1 MPETTL
7 IPSIDMR
14 LSSLLEF
21 NRRRELAEEQKSQ
34 ARKTR
39 PTITI
44 SREFGCEAYPMAE
57 RLKELLEKRTGESW
71 MIMDKGLL
79 EAVARDHNL
88 SEKVLLSLGEKPRF
102 LDDFISTFSPNWKS
116 DKDYF
121 HLLAKQIMACAI
133 KGNMIIM
140 GRGSAIVTQS
150 LKNSYHFRMIGS
162 MKFKAKSIAK
172 RLNIS
177 SVEAEELIVK
187 KQKQRDKFI
196 KDFLDRDA
204 RDMNYYHLIFN
215 NEKNSPE
222 KIAGTI
228 MGYVMPS

>member
-1 MPETTL
+1 MPETIL

-21 NRRRELAEEQKSQ
+21 NRRRELADEMKNQ

-44 SREFGCEAYPMAE
+44 SREFGSEAYPMAE
-57 RLKELLEKRTGESW
+57 ELKEFMEKRTGESW

-79 EAVARDHNL
+79 EAVARNHNL
-88 SEKVLLSLGEKPRF
+88 SEKVLLSLGEKSRF

-133 KGNMIIM
+133 QGNMIIM
-140 GRGSAIVTQS
+140 GRGSALVTQS
-150 LKNSYHFRMIGS
+150 LKNCYHFRIFAS
-162 MKFKAKSIAK
+162 MKFKTKSIAK

-177 SVEAEELIVK
+177 TIEAEELIVK

-215 NEKNSPE
+215 NEKNPPE
-222 KIAGTI
+222 KIAKTI
-228 MGYVMPS
+228 MEYVLPS

>member
-21 NRRRELAEEQKSQ
+21 NRRRMLADELKSQ
-34 ARKTR
+34 ARKSR

-57 RLKELLEKRTGESW
+57 RLRELMEKRSGEEW
-71 MIMDKGLL
+71 MIMDQGLL
-79 EAVARDHNL
+79 EAVARNHHL
-88 SEKVLLSLGEKPRF
+88 SENVLLSMGEKSRF
-102 LDDFISTFSPNWKS
+102 LDDFISTFSPHWKS
-116 DKDYF
+116 DMDYF
-121 HLLAKQIMACAI
+121 HLLAKQIMAFASQ
-133 KGNMIIM
+133 GNMIIM

-150 LKNSYHFRMIGS
+150 LTNCYHFRIFAS
-162 MKFKAKSIAK
+162 MKFKSMSIAK

-177 SVEAEELIVK
+177 VIEAEELIVK

-204 RDMNYYHLIFN
+204 RDMSYYHLVFN
-215 NEKNSPE
+215 NDKNPPE
-222 KIAGTI
+222 TIAATI
-228 MGYVMPS
+228 KGYIMPP